1 MSAALNH
8 PQSAASGFSALPFS
22 ALYGID
28 DVLLFHFPP
37 SGRQHYLANK
47 KGANKNWQ
55 KRSLRAL
62 DLIFFPPLPFQLSL
76 SATKRVKVTHIR
88 SLFLSGWRQNG
99 SCYRCAGYIHFG
111 ATVTNSTCHSIAQQQ
126 RHEPSLFM
134 QHANIICPAP

>member
-62 DLIFFPPLPFQLSL
+62 DLIFFRPFRFNS
-76 SATKRVKVTHIR
+76 RCR
-88 SLFLSGWRQNG
+88 PQNG
-99 SCYRCAGYIHFG
+99 SKLLTSDRF
-111 ATVTNSTCHSIAQQQ
+111 
-126 RHEPSLFM
+126 F
-134 QHANIICPAP
+134 